1 MDSPSTGNSEL
12 IVQVNRRL
20 VLQAIR
26 SLQPT
31 YRAEVSRWTELNPAT
46 VTGIV
51 SDLLKVRLLRE
62 VTGDFIAPG
71 PAGGRPPMMLRLN
84 NDARRILAI
93 DLEPELLRVA
103 VVGLG
108 IDIIEYREEALD
120 RHSHPE
126 AVFATLDRL
135 VEDVLS
141 RGRRRTIDGI
151 GLSLPG
157 LVDRE
162 RGILLSSTNLPH
174 WRNVPIRDILFQRFG
189 HQAKVERAVHLAA
202 MHEDWIDNS
211 DDNRTK
217 LILSLRTGIGMSF
230 VRRGEVFMGAG
241 GFNGEVGHTVI
252 DLDGAQ
258 CECGN
263 RGCLETFVS
272 ADAVRKRVETMLSQG
287 RGQAI
292 AAAVK
297 QGEQLR
303 PELVYRLAKDGDG
316 DSAEIVL
323 DVGRYVGL
331 AAANLANLLSPDELI
346 VSGSIDLAEDLILTA
361 IREQIAQCS
370 LPQIRDHLKVRLAVA
385 KEKASL
391 LGAAVMVTREL
402 FDLPRL
408 THRRATVSN

>member
-1 MDSPSTGNSEL
+1 MDSPNTGNSEL

-51 SDLLKVRLLRE
+51 SELLRARLLRE
-62 VTGDFIAPG
+62 VSGDFLAPG

-93 DLEPELLRVA
+93 DLEPEMLRVA
-103 VVGLG
+103 IVGLG
-108 IDIIEYREEALD
+108 IDIVEYREEVLD
-120 RHSHPE
+120 RHSQPNL
-126 AVFATLDRL
+126 VFKTLNRL
-135 VEDVLS
+135 IDEVLS
-141 RGRRRTIDGI
+141 RGRRRAIDGI
-151 GLSLPG
+151 GVSLPG
-157 LVDRE
+157 LIDRE
-162 RGILLSSTNLPH
+162 KGVLLSSTNMPN
-174 WRNVPIRDILFQRFG
+174 WRNVPIREILFRRLG

-202 MHEDWIDNS
+202 MHEDWIDKS

-230 VRRGEVFMGAG
+230 VRRGEVFLGAG

-272 ADAVRKRVETMLSQG
+272 ADAVRNRVEKMFAQG

-297 QGEQLR
+297 EGQQLR
-303 PELVYRLAKDGDG
+303 PELVYRLAKDGDS
-316 DSAEIVL
+316 DSADIVR

-346 VSGSIDLAEDLILTA
+346 VSGSIDLAEDLILAA
-361 IREQIAQCS
+361 IREQIAQRS
-370 LPQIRDHLKVRLAVA
+370 LPQIREHLTVRLAVA

-391 LGAAVMVTREL
+391 LGAAVLATREL